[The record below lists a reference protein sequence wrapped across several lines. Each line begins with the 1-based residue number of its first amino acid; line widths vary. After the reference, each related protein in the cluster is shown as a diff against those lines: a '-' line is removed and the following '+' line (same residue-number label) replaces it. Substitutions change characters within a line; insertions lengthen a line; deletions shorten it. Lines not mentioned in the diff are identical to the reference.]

1 MYSIFPLA
9 GCFLII
15 YYLIKMMTITL
26 NQLFSKALGDV
37 RVFGRPGGAVIS
49 TGPPLIRAG
58 GCGDSKTW
66 GGGVVGS
73 K

>member
-37 RVFGRPGGAVIS
+37 RVFGRPRGPVIS
-49 TGPPLIRAG
+49 TAPPSPHPHLCRRL
-58 GCGDSKTW
+58 
-66 GGGVVGS
+66 
-73 K
+73 